1 MGGGGTIKIFC
12 QNFLSHIA
20 EIFPRSESFS
30 VSLLQGIEKVWIR
43 DKRGGGSIRFSRRTF
58 LSHSAKVFHL
68 VGVCFSV

>member
-43 DKRGGGSIRFSRRTF
+43 EE
-58 LSHSAKVFHL
+58 
-68 VGVCFSV
+68 VGVSRFPVELFCLTVPKSFIW